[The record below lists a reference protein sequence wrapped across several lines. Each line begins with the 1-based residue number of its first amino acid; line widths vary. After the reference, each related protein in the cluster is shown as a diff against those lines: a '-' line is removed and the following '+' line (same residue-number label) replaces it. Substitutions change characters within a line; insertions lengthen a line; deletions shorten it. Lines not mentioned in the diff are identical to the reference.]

1 MFLNK
6 NYLIINDK
14 IMMHIKCVL
23 SLLMRLSI
31 YFPFVIVCE
40 ARKLAFFMIEFMVCD
55 WYNGIKGDD
64 SVNGFVR
71 IREFEESY
79 TSTEK

>member
-6 NYLIINDK
+6 NYLIINDR
-14 IMMHIKCVL
+14 IIMHIKCVL

-55 WYNGIKGDD
+55 
-64 SVNGFVR
+64 
-71 IREFEESY
+71 
-79 TSTEK
+79 